1 MFSSFATS
9 VGRLVAIATIGFWA
23 ASAAAAPVGP
33 FAGLGGI
40 WSGRGQ
46 VHLSNGAKER
56 LHCRATYQVGADGR
70 TMHQLLRCASDSYKF
85 ELISDVESDGNQ
97 ISGRW
102 SERTHSLAG
111 NLSGRARGRRLD
123 VLVKGD
129 VFNAEVTMI
138 SQGNRQ
144 TVTISSP
151 GSQLSGVAIS
161 LRRS

>member
-1 MFSSFATS
+1 
-9 VGRLVAIATIGFWA
+9 
-23 ASAAAAPVGP
+23 
-33 FAGLGGI
+33 
-40 WSGRGQ
+40 
-46 VHLSNGAKER
+46 
-56 LHCRATYQVGADGR
+56 
-70 TMHQLLRCASDSYKF
+70 MHQLLRCASDSYKF

-111 NLSGRARGRRLD
+111 NLSGRVRGRRLD